1 LLAYSRNRRLI
12 MAMTPV
18 EVRHQQLKRGLFG
31 YRRRGVDDLM
41 TDIADSFEVVWRERA
56 DLVDRVEELE
66 ADLARHVELEG
77 LLRSTL
83 ISAERAAQD
92 QRERARREADTILGE
107 AHAEARTV
115 TRESRA
121 EKERLDGEAR
131 RITSLL
137 RSALAV
143 VEDTGSEEQ
152 VAAPTVDE
160 PPTAEPETPPASG
173 DRPEIRR
180 IAG

>member
-1 LLAYSRNRRLI
+1 
-12 MAMTPV
+12 MTPV

-31 YRRRGVDDLM
+31 YRRRPVDDLM
-41 TDIADSFEVVWRERA
+41 TDIAESFELVWRERA

-83 ISAERAAQD
+83 ISAERAAQE
-92 QRERARREADTILGE
+92 QRERARREADTILNE

-121 EKERLDGEAR
+121 EKERLDSEAR
-131 RITSLL
+131 RIAALL
-137 RSALAV
+137 RSALAM
-143 VEDTGSEEQ
+143 VEDAPEQPEETEDVP
-152 VAAPTVDE
+152 VAPEQPTVQQDQ
-160 PPTAEPETPPASG
+160 
-173 DRPEIRR
+173 PEIRR

>member
-1 LLAYSRNRRLI
+1 
-12 MAMTPV
+12 MPMTPV

-31 YRRRGVDDLM
+31 YRRKPVDDLM
-41 TDIADSFEVVWRERA
+41 TDIAESFELVWRERA

-83 ISAERAAQD
+83 ISAERAAQE
-92 QRERARREADTILGE
+92 QRERARREADTILSE
-107 AHAEARTV
+107 AHAEARVV
-115 TRESRA
+115 TRESRS
-121 EKERLDGEAR
+121 EKERLDSESR
-131 RITSLL
+131 RIAALL
-137 RSALAV
+137 RSALAM
-143 VEDTGSEEQ
+143 VEDTQE
-152 VAAPTVDE
+152 
-160 PPTAEPETPPASG
+160 EPETAEESPAAPQQPTVVEE

>member
-1 LLAYSRNRRLI
+1 MS
-12 MAMTPV
+12 MTPV

-31 YRRRGVDDLM
+31 YRRSGVDLLM

-66 ADLARHVELEG
+66 VDLARHVELEG

-83 ISAERAAQD
+83 ISAERAAQE

-115 TRESRA
+115 TRDSRS

-131 RITSLL
+131 RIAALL

-143 VEDTGSEEQ
+143 VEETAVDVS
-152 VAAPTVDE
+152 AAAADE
-160 PPTAEPETPPASG
+160 PVATVEPETPAAASG

>member
-1 LLAYSRNRRLI
+1 MS
-12 MAMTPV
+12 MTPV
-18 EVRHQQLKRGLFG
+18 EVRHQQLKRGMFG
-31 YRRRGVDDLM
+31 YRRRGVDDLL

-66 ADLARHVELEG
+66 TDLARHVELEG

-83 ISAERAAQD
+83 ISAERAAQE
-92 QRERARREADTILGE
+92 QRDRARREADTILGE

-115 TRESRA
+115 TRDSLS

-131 RITSLL
+131 RIAALL
-137 RSALAV
+137 RAALAV
-143 VEDTGSEEQ
+143 VEESESDVSAGQ
-152 VAAPTVDE
+152 TVDE
-160 PPTAEPETPPASG
+160 PAPASGAVSEPEVPPASD
-173 DRPEIRR
+173 DRPGIRR

>member
-1 LLAYSRNRRLI
+1 MS
-12 MAMTPV
+12 MTPV

-31 YRRRGVDDLM
+31 YRRRGVDDLL
-41 TDIADSFEVVWRERA
+41 TDIADSFEYVWRERA

-83 ISAERAAQD
+83 ISAERAAQE
-92 QRERARREADTILGE
+92 QRDRARREADTILGE

-115 TRESRA
+115 TRDSRS

-131 RITSLL
+131 RIAALL

-143 VEDTGSEEQ
+143 VEETGADASGAQ
-152 VAAPTVDE
+152 TVDE
-160 PPTAEPETPPASG
+160 PAPVVEPEMPPAASS

>member
-1 LLAYSRNRRLI
+1 
-12 MAMTPV
+12 MTPV
-18 EVRHQQLKRGLFG
+18 EVRHQQLKRGMFG

-41 TDIADSFEVVWRERA
+41 TDIADSFEFVWRERA

-66 ADLARHVELEG
+66 VDLARHVELEG

-83 ISAERAAQD
+83 ISAERAAQE
-92 QRERARREADTILGE
+92 QRDRARREADTILGE

-115 TRESRA
+115 TRDSHS

-131 RITSLL
+131 RIAALL
-137 RSALAV
+137 RAALAV
-143 VEDTGSEEQ
+143 VEEADTDTT
-152 VAAPTVDE
+152 AAQTVDE
-160 PPTAEPETPPASG
+160 PAPVAEPEVPPAATG

>member
-1 LLAYSRNRRLI
+1 MS
-12 MAMTPV
+12 MTPV

-56 DLVDRVEELE
+56 DLVDRVEQLE
-66 ADLARHVELEG
+66 TDLARHVELEG

-83 ISAERAAQD
+83 ISAERAAQE
-92 QRERARREADTILGE
+92 QRDRARREADTILGE

-115 TRESRA
+115 TRDSRS

-131 RITSLL
+131 RVAALL

-143 VEDTGSEEQ
+143 IEETDNTAD
-152 VAAPTVDE
+152 VPDAATADQAAATAD
-160 PPTAEPETPPASG
+160 PPMLPPVTG

>member
-1 LLAYSRNRRLI
+1 MPL
-12 MAMTPV
+12 TPV

-56 DLVDRVEELE
+56 DLMDRVEVLE

-83 ISAERAAQD
+83 ISAERAAQE

-121 EKERLDGEAR
+121 EKERLDAESR
-131 RITSLL
+131 RIASLL
-137 RSALAV
+137 RSALAM
-143 VEDTGSEEQ
+143 VEETDADHAVPEP
-152 VAAPTVDE
+152 VAE
-160 PPTAEPETPPASG
+160 PAPTAEAAAVPTEPAAG